1 MTILDLLAADAV
13 IGPEIDRVVVVA
25 PHPDD
30 EVLACGLLL
39 ATAVDLGIDVRVV
52 AVTDGE
58 AAYPGH
64 DPVELADLRRGE
76 QLAALAEL
84 GIGADCVH
92 RAGLPDGRVADHVPF
107 LAEIIAARCS
117 TGTLLVAP
125 SVHDWHPDHEACGAA
140 VRHLARTS
148 YATSWSS
155 LFWAHHHPE
164 RLVASGPRLLRL
176 SGTERQCHARQRAI
190 ACHRSQFRRPAGRGA
205 PILGPDRI
213 AHLSLPFE
221 TYVELAS

>member
-1 MTILDLLAADAV
+1 MTVLELLAADAA
-13 IGPEIDRVVVVA
+13 IGDDVDRIVVVA

-39 ATAVDLGIDVRVV
+39 ATAVERGLPVRII

-64 DPVELADLRRGE
+64 DPDELARLRRRE

-84 GIGADCVH
+84 GIGADAVH
-92 RAGLPDGRVADHVPF
+92 RLGLPDGRVGDHLATLADAIGAH
-107 LAEIIAARCS
+107 CS

-125 SVHDWHPDHEACGAA
+125 SVHDWHPDHEACGEAI
-140 VRHLARTS
+140 RRLPDTS
-148 YATSWSS
+148 WTASWSS

-164 RLVASGPRLLRL
+164 RLVSSHPRLLRL
-176 SGTERQCHARQRAI
+176 EGTERQRAARQRAV
-190 ACHRSQFRRPAGRGA
+190 AQHRSQFRHPAGRGA
-205 PILGPDRI
+205 PILTPDRI
-213 AHLSLPFE
+213 AHLAQPFE
-221 TYVELAS
+221 TYVELSS